1 MDGFLNI
8 DKPGGMTSF
17 DVIRRIKQIIPR
29 GVKIGHLGTLD
40 PMASGVL
47 PIALGKATRVI
58 PYIDDERKVYIAQ
71 LTLGVTS
78 DTQDAWGEISYTGN
92 TIFHQKHL
100 ENILKG
106 FTGRLKQIPPMYSA
120 VHYQGKRLYELAR
133 EGKTVARDERD
144 ITVYELQL
152 LEINH
157 DTELPV
163 IKIQVDCSRGT
174 YVRTLGHDIGTQLG
188 TGALISGLIRIC
200 SGNFNITEAH
210 SLENILENKQ
220 RLVNYLLPL
229 DYPIQHLPALYIDS
243 EQDIIALSNGQAIVL
258 QDKPP
263 EGLIRMYSG
272 DNLLALARSYERSG
286 MIKAERVFK

>member
-1 MDGFLNI
+1 LDGFLNI
-8 DKPGGMTSF
+8 DKPRGMTSF

-29 GVKIGHLGTLD
+29 GIKIGHLGTLD

-47 PIALGKATRVI
+47 PIAMGKATRVI

-92 TIFHQKHL
+92 TNFHKKHL
-100 ENILKG
+100 ENILKD

-133 EGKTVARDERD
+133 EGKTVAREERY
-144 ITVYELQL
+144 ITVYELRL
-152 LEINH
+152 LEINQ

-174 YVRTLGHDIGTQLG
+174 YVRTLAHDIGTQLG
-188 TGALISGLIRIC
+188 TGALMSGLIRIR
-200 SGNFNITEAH
+200 SGNFSITEAH
-210 SLENILENKQ
+210 SLEKILENKQ
-220 RLVNYLLPL
+220 RLAHYLLPL
-229 DYPIQHLPALYIDS
+229 DHPIQHLPTLNIDS
-243 EQDIIALSNGQAIVL
+243 EQDTIALSNGQAIVL
-258 QDKPP
+258 KDKPP
-263 EGLIRMYSG
+263 EGLMRVYAG
-272 DNLLALARSYERSG
+272 DKLLALARSYEGSEL
-286 MIKAERVFK
+286 IKAERVFK